1 LQDGTYWTI
10 YYLLFI
16 PAVVYHACNGVWGVV
31 LDYNPPLASRKPL
44 LLLFWVSGL
53 GLTIYGYFGIQ
64 PLLGGG

>member
-1 LQDGTYWTI
+1 
-10 YYLLFI
+10 
-16 PAVVYHACNGVWGVV
+16 VVYHACNGVWGVV